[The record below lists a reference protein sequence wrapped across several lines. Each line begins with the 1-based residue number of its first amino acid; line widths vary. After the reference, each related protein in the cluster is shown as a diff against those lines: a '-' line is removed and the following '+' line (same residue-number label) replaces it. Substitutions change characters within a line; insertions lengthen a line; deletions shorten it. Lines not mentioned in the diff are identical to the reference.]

1 MLPSKHDNFSKLFL
15 PKYRF
20 DLLKLH
26 CICMYNSSS
35 VNLINYVL
43 LYDRSGR
50 KKIVVWLEMLYFLK
64 EMYFTH
70 LKVSYIFLYRQRP
83 F

>member
-1 MLPSKHDNFSKLFL
+1 MLPSKHDNFSKKKL
-15 PKYRF
+15 PKNRF
-20 DLLKLH
+20 DILKLH

-50 KKIVVWLEMLYFLK
+50 KKIVVWLENRKSNKYVLSVIFSERNVLYA
-64 EMYFTH
+64 
-70 LKVSYIFLYRQRP
+70 S
-83 F
+83 